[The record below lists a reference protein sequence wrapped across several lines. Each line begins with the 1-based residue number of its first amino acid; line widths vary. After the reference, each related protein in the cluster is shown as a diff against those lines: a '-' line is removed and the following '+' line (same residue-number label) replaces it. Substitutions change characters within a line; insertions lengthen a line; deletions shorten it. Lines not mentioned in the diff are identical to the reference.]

1 MKAAQGIKELFKQET
16 GTPNEKPEVISYQ
29 TMQFIVGGI
38 ALALPPVVWVFYSIL
53 ESHVASPL
61 SAISE
66 YYYTIMRD
74 VFVGSL
80 CMVSLFLFAYKG
92 YPKKGMLISEN
103 VIFNTAGAL
112 CVLVALFSMNMDKDV
127 CEINNKPVEI
137 CGKLVALDHR
147 EWFGWI
153 HNGAATL
160 LFIILGFVSLFLFTK
175 TDSKQN
181 LTPEKKRRILI
192 YRICGAVIWGAL
204 LFYIICNL
212 LNVPWPSLLFAIE
225 FICLEAFGI
234 SWLVKAKP
242 KELFKGGP
250 PPEPSTEQ
258 QP

>member
-1 MKAAQGIKELFKQET
+1 MKATQGIKELFKQET

-38 ALALPPVVWVFYSIL
+38 ALGLPVIVWVFYSLL
-53 ESHVASPL
+53 ESHMASPL

-92 YPKKGMLISEN
+92 YPKKGMIISEN
-103 VIFNTAGAL
+103 MIFNTAGLL
-112 CVLVALFSMNMDKDV
+112 CVLVALFSMNMAPDV
-127 CEINNKPVEI
+127 CSINNRQIDLCPN
-137 CGKLVALDHR
+137 LVALHHR

-175 TDSKQN
+175 TDDKN
-181 LTPEKKRRILI
+181 KLTPDKKRRIFI
-192 YRICGAVIWGAL
+192 YRLCGIIIWATL
-204 LFYIICNL
+204 AFYVVCSL
-212 LNVPWPSLLFAIE
+212 VKVQWPSLLFVVE
-225 FICLEAFGI
+225 FICLEAFGL

-242 KELFKGGP
+242 KELFKS
-250 PPEPSTEQ
+250 E
-258 QP
+258 